1 MKFKIDENLPIE
13 FADLLIVRGYEAT
26 TVIGQKLQGKP
37 DDTILGACLR
47 EKRILVTLD
56 LDFADIKTYP
66 PAQFPGFIVF
76 RVPRQNKRILTN
88 LFQRIIPLINQ
99 KPLEHRLW
107 IIEETQIRIRA

>member
-26 TVIGQKLQGKP
+26 TVIGQKLQGKQ
-37 DDTILGACLR
+37 DNAILDACLR

-56 LDFADIKTYP
+56 LDFANVRIYP
-66 PAQFPGFIVF
+66 PSQFPGFIVF
-76 RVPRQNKRILTN
+76 RVVHQNKRILAN

-107 IIEETQIRIRA
+107 IIEESQIRIRA